1 MGSAQRCS
9 ACNRLAVFRV
19 VVGRTTSDCSCQPM
33 RLMLCELH
41 IGDARQRLRIVRV
54 EALKARP

>member
-1 MGSAQRCS
+1 MRPLTERCS
-9 ACNRLAVFRV
+9 ACDRAATFRV
-19 VVGRTTSDCSCQPM
+19 VVGRASECGCQPM